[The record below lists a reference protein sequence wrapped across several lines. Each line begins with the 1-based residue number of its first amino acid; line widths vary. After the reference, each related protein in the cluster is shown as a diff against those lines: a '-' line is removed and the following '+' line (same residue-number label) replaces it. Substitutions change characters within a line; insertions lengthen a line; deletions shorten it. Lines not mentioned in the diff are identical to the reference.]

1 MVWIHKLKNATM
13 TMAVLNEQVQNCTS
27 YTLYITFVSLVA
39 WYMILDVLICGR
51 KPLDY
56 MLPHNNSCDRIWGA
70 LLSLVHSSDGLDCW
84 SCCHALLQCYHSL
97 YRIISCW
104 LLSCWWLWVW
114 KKKLYFHGCS
124 SQHSW

>member
-1 MVWIHKLKNATM
+1 MVWIHKLKNAMM
-13 TMAVLNEQVQNCTS
+13 TMAVLNEQVEINVHHILCT
-27 YTLYITFVSLVA
+27 LPLFL
-39 WYMILDVLICGR
+39 WLHDMMLDVLIYGR

-70 LLSLVHSSDGLDCW
+70 LLSLVHCSNGLDRW
-84 SCCHALLQCYHSL
+84 SRCHALLQCYHSV

-104 LLSCWWLWVW
+104 LLSLWRLWVR